1 MLDGL
6 YTFVNV
12 ESSVSNYIYSK
23 LLCHNVDEK
32 KTNYQIPKDLT
43 VKGLPKLNYYYQTR
57 GIKRALTTPLFL
69 IQGPL
74 VTGKTVTISL
84 SQAQSR
90 KSSCMGSF

>member
-23 LLCHNVDEK
+23 LLGHNVDEK

-43 VKGLPKLNYYYQTR
+43 VKGLPELNYYQTL

-69 IQGPL
+69 IQGPPG
-74 VTGKTVTISL
+74 TGKTVTISF

-90 KSSCMGSF
+90 KSSCMSSF